1 MPSQTVPDIMAYGGL
16 FLAPT
21 RNPFNYEKIE
31 QINRDLTTNWLT
43 LDEITQQLNLFGD
56 QSQDDYLSGLELA
69 VRMHIEDYLGMPI
82 FPVSFRTYYS
92 TASLYGTPL
101 CLDLPEVMYK
111 DKFNSGSTVIN
122 SVTYWD
128 GGTPNVLQVVNPTQY
143 FYDATGNKVVINTLP
158 NNSISTSRTAPL
170 MCEFT
175 LTPNFLQA
183 FPVIKQAALLLLT
196 HLYNNRSETTVN
208 MLHNIPY
215 GVDALLRPYK
225 PLVM

>member
-1 MPSQTVPDIMAYGGL
+1 MAYGGL

-31 QINRDLTTNWLT
+31 QTKRDLTTNWLT

-56 QSQDDYLSGLELA
+56 QSQDDYLASLEVA

-82 FPVSFRTYYS
+82 FPVSFKIYYATS
-92 TASLYGTPL
+92 SLYGTPL
-101 CLDLPEVMYK
+101 CLDLPEVAYK
-111 DKFNSGSTVIN
+111 DSFNSGSTVIN

-128 GGTPNVLQVVNPTQY
+128 GGTPNVLQTVSPTAY
-143 FYDATGNKVVINTLP
+143 FYDATGNKVVINSLP

-170 MCEFT
+170 MVDYT

-196 HLYNNRSETTVN
+196 HLYNNRSETTVGKLAN
-208 MLHNIPY
+208 LPI
-215 GVDALLRPYK
+215 GIDALLRPYK